1 MLIELLEL
9 ASNNAL
15 QHDQSSLERLKKLQG
30 KTMILEIR
38 PIEIKPFDQL
48 GVQRLLV
55 SPQPHGLEFSNKI
68 EEQADVTLTATVSAL
83 IKIGRDGMDDA
94 ELKPGELE
102 INGDPI
108 IGQRFARVL
117 AELDV
122 DWEGLLAEHIG
133 ETPAVMV
140 SSGFT
145 KAKQFAQQSK
155 SSIKT
160 RFSQWLKDDLQLLA
174 DKSDV
179 EPFLDQVDSL
189 RADVDRMAARLN
201 RLQKAL

>member
-1 MLIELLEL
+1 MLIEFLEL

-15 QHDQSSLERLKKLQG
+15 QHDQSSLERLVKLQG

-38 PIEIKPFDQL
+38 PIEIKPFDQF

-83 IKIGRDGMDDA
+83 IKIGRDGIDDA

-133 ETPAVMV
+133 EAPAVLI
-140 SSGFT
+140 SSGLH
-145 KAKQFAQQSK
+145 KAKQFAEESQ

-160 RFSQWLKDDLQLLA
+160 RFSQWLKEDLQLLA
-174 DKSDV
+174 DQSEV
-179 EPFLDQVDSL
+179 EPFLDNVDTL
-189 RADVDRMAARLN
+189 RADVDRLTARLK
-201 RLQKAL
+201 RIQKAL

>member
-15 QHDQSSLERLKKLQG
+15 QYDQLSLQRLAKLQG
-30 KTMILEIR
+30 KTMILEIK
-38 PIEIKPFDQL
+38 PVQIKPFDKI
-48 GVQRLLV
+48 GVQRVLI
-55 SPQPHGLEFSNKI
+55 SPQPHGLEFSNEIK
-68 EEQADVTLTATVSAL
+68 ESADVTLSATVGAL
-83 IKIGRDGMDDA
+83 IKIGRDTMDHA

-108 IGQRFARVL
+108 IGQRFAGVL

-133 ETPAVMV
+133 ETPAVLV
-140 SSGFT
+140 SSGLS
-145 KAKQFAQQSK
+145 KAKQFAQESQ

-160 RFSQWLKDDLQLLA
+160 QFGQWLKDDLQLLA
-174 DKSDV
+174 DKSDA
-179 EPFLDQVDSL
+179 EIFFDEVDSL
-189 RADVDRMAARLN
+189 RADIDRLTARLS
-201 RLQKAL
+201 RIQKAI